1 MLVNQLKEFA
11 CFVGEDFGFDVWRV
25 VERREFGNMELL
37 PGTLVILDSSVVG
50 IVNGDY
56 NSLDGYRCYIFNHRG
71 TMLNYSTSRFRLWKN
86 VCSNLI
92 WLPSGK
98 EV

>member
-25 VERREFGNMELL
+25 VEHREFGNMELL
-37 PGTLVILDSSVVG
+37 PGTLIILDSSVIG

-56 NSLDGYRCYIFNHRG
+56 NLDGYRCYIFNHRG
-71 TMLNYSTSRFRLWKN
+71 VMLNHSASRFKLWKN
-86 VCSNLI
+86 VRRNLM